1 VEAHADEVADEVD
14 FFKMDLAP
22 NRQLLID
29 LEVSG
34 LPTFLF
40 FKNGQ
45 KAGVLAGNNIT
56 LAEIKTYSER
66 LLR

>member
-1 VEAHADEVADEVD
+1 VEAHADEVADEIR
-14 FFKMDLAP
+14 FFKMEIVP

-29 LEVSG
+29 LDVSG

-40 FKNGQ
+40 FRNGR
-45 KAGVLAGNNIT
+45 KAGVLAGNNIS
-56 LAEIKTYSER
+56 LKEIIDTSEK